1 MQASPRAIGSPPE
14 QCLRP
19 GGDEGDGSPERSAH
33 LWEAAPRGHGPCPHR
48 LPSLPCPPATA
59 PERDP
64 IHSYA
69 PSAGGPP
76 GLPHLAL
83 VGLLLLGA
91 EVDRRQAGQVE
102 GAARVRA
109 RDRPQQEQRQQ
120 QQPRAR
126 RGRRRGRPGAHA
138 GGCERTAAEPRGT
151 TRAEGAGGARRSP
164 AGPSAEKAGP
174 QRLSSGCAP
183 RRRGPRDGNR
193 SGPPRSMRGAACT
206 CPVRAPPAQRAVSGR
221 GGTGEKRSAFR
232 VSSSPAGATSGC
244 ALLALTVRFRS
255 PTWRFSGARL

>member
-1 MQASPRAIGSPPE
+1 MQATPRAIGSPPE

-33 LWEAAPRGHGPCPHR
+33 LWKAAPRGHGPCPHR

-64 IHSYA
+64 THSYA
-69 PSAGGPP
+69 PFAGGPP

-83 VGLLLLGA
+83 VRLLLLGA
-91 EVDRRQAGQVE
+91 EVDRRQTGQVE

-109 RDRPQQEQRQQ
+109 RDRPQQEQQQQ
-120 QQPRAR
+120 QQPRPR
-126 RGRRRGRPGAHA
+126 QGRRRGRPGAHA

-151 TRAEGAGGARRSP
+151 TRAEGAGGSEITCRPKRGEGRP
-164 AGPSAEKAGP
+164 ATA
-174 QRLSSGCAP
+174 SSGCAP

-221 GGTGEKRSAFR
+221 GGTGEEIRVPDFQLSGWGDFRLRASGAHGPVSESHLALLGRSAR
-232 VSSSPAGATSGC
+232 D
-244 ALLALTVRFRS
+244 
-255 PTWRFSGARL
+255 